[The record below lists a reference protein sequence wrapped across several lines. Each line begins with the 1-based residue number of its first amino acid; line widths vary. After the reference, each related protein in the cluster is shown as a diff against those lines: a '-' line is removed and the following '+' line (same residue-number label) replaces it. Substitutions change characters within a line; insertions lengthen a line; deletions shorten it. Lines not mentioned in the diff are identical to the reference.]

1 MEFRSYS
8 KLQSFI
14 SQKTRYEYIGY
25 ITNKTILKWNL
36 PIPTDSPD
44 IKYIY
49 QNNNNFH
56 IYNLTKITTPLSK
69 YYN

>member
-14 SQKTRYEYIGY
+14 SQKPRYEYIGY

-36 PIPTDSPD
+36 PIPTDTPD

-49 QNNNNFH
+49 QNGNNFC
-56 IYNLTKITTPLSK
+56 IYNLTQNVNPLTK
-69 YYN
+69 YYS